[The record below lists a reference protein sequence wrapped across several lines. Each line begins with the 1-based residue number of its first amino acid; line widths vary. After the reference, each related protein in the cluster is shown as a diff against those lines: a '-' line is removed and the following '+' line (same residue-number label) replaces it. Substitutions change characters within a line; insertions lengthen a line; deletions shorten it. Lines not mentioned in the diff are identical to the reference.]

1 MNDNIPVEH
10 QFALSYDGPEVTSQM
25 LEALKQYHNEE
36 VAEFG
41 EDVENDFDKWY
52 KQQTQMD
59 VDYILDKMM

>member
-10 QFALSYDGPEVTSQM
+10 QFALSYDGREVTSQM
-25 LEALKQYHNEE
+25 LEALKQYHSEE
-36 VAEFG
+36 VAEFR

>member
-10 QFALSYDGPEVTSQM
+10 QFALSYDGREVTSQM
-25 LEALKQYHNEE
+25 LEAIKQYHSEE

-41 EDVENDFDKWY
+41 EDVENDFEKWY